1 MTTVSNTFVLI
12 HVVLSLVGLISG
24 LVMAGGLMSGHY
36 YSRWIH
42 TFMLTTILTSVT
54 GFGFPFTDILP
65 SHIIG
70 GISLAVLIAAS
81 IALYVKRLA
90 GHWRKVF
97 VVTGVL
103 ALYLNVFVLI
113 AQLLAKI
120 PALALLAP
128 TPAAPTFAATQT
140 IALVMFAILGWV
152 AFKQGK

>member
-24 LVMAGGLMSGHY
+24 LVMAGGLLSGHY

-42 TFMLTTILTSVT
+42 IFMLTTILTSVT

-81 IALYVKRLA
+81 IALYVKGLA
-90 GHWRKVF
+90 GYWRSVF
-97 VVTGVL
+97 VVTSVL

-120 PALALLAP
+120 PALAMLAP
-128 TPAAPTFAATQT
+128 TPAAPAFAATQT
-140 IALVMFAILGWV
+140 VALVMFAILGWV
-152 AFKQGK
+152 SFNKSK